1 MEKREDLD
9 YIKSFSK
16 IKISKACRH
25 FNVDHANL
33 VNGKLSRDI
42 EKKIR
47 KYIESEIANIYI
59 KESEM
64 YVKEDSIL

>member
-9 YIKSFSK
+9 YIKGFSN
-16 IKISKACRH
+16 IKISRACRY
-25 FNVDHANL
+25 FDIDQSNL
-33 VNGKLSRDI
+33 MQGRLNRDI
-42 EKKIR
+42 EKKVR

-59 KESEM
+59 KESED